1 MKKYVRLL
9 CVALVLALLTQL
21 APVPALAA
29 SKITLKSGAAA
40 PSTIYTGHSY
50 SLKVAGT
57 AVKFYTSNKAVATI
71 GATTGKLKAVKPGSV
86 KVTAKSKKTGKAVAT
101 KTFKVLQRA
110 TAITTNVDSLL
121 MKPKDTAQL
130 TATLTPE
137 TSTDAI
143 RFYSSDKTVATVGM
157 TSGKVTAVHYGET
170 EITVYAKATKAT
182 ANASKYNKVAIV
194 KVRVTN
200 YIDEASITDNGT
212 LLRPG

>member
-130 TATLTPE
+130 TAALTPE

-200 YIDEASITDNGT
+200 YIDEASITADGT